1 MLLSAPDSLVVSIT
15 KNHVDSD
22 EEASTAGVVLSTPP
36 QSHVNSFGINGL
48 DMLKFTYKVILQLI
62 YCAFLTEFLFKNMSF
77 LTKNYKWIL
86 EIWNWQVPWPLELI
100 ANTEAIKKYNQ
111 VSGLLLGFFLF
122 LPWHFNSF
130 HHSDYDGCSCYLV
143 GSFYQLYST
152 FNLNKYIFR

>member
-77 LTKNYKWIL
+77 VTKNYKWVYRKFGIGRFL
-86 EIWNWQVPWPLELI
+86 
-100 ANTEAIKKYNQ
+100 
-111 VSGLLLGFFLF
+111 GLLNSLQILRQLRSTTRCLACFWDFFTFCLGLLIFFIIQIMMFVPAIWLVLF
-122 LPWHFNSF
+122 TSSIVL
-130 HHSDYDGCSCYLV
+130 LV
-143 GSFYQLYST
+143 
-152 FNLNKYIFR
+152 